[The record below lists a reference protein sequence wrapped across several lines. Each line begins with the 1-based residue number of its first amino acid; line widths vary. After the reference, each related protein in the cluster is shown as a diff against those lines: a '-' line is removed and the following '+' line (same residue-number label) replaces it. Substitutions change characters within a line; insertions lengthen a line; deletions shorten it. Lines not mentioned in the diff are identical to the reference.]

1 MLTGANGMFTGIIC
15 KDITLQMKM
24 ESDRK
29 DNIYLMK
36 LNTFI
41 ITNNSEISQM
51 HKMRGIENGMEY
63 YLDDG
68 ETKDFMLESHI
79 RMLSC

>member
-1 MLTGANGMFTGIIC
+1 MLTGANEMFTGIIC

>member
-1 MLTGANGMFTGIIC
+1 MFTGIIC

-29 DNIYLMK
+29 ENIYLMK
-36 LNTFI
+36 LNIFI
-41 ITNNSEISQM
+41 ITNNSEIPQK

>member
-1 MLTGANGMFTGIIC
+1 
-15 KDITLQMKM
+15 
-24 ESDRK
+24 
-29 DNIYLMK
+29 
-36 LNTFI
+36 
-41 ITNNSEISQM
+41 M

-68 ETKDFMLESHI
+68 KTKDFMLESHI